1 MTVHQW
7 LFYEV
12 WLGNG
17 ERRKFNEYEE
27 LLNGLYLI
35 EGDYMMPLLL
45 RSTFEEDWDQIK
57 AIYLDGIATGN
68 ATFQT
73 EAPPRE
79 QWFSNHVS
87 DCSIVCV
94 KDNIIL
100 GWAALS
106 RISSRPVY
114 SGVAEVSIYIKH

>member
-1 MTVHQW
+1 MTVHQR

-12 WLGNG
+12 GLGNG

-27 LLNGLYLI
+27 LLNGLYFI

-73 EAPPRE
+73 
-79 QWFSNHVS
+79 
-87 DCSIVCV
+87 
-94 KDNIIL
+94 
-100 GWAALS
+100 
-106 RISSRPVY
+106 
-114 SGVAEVSIYIKH
+114 